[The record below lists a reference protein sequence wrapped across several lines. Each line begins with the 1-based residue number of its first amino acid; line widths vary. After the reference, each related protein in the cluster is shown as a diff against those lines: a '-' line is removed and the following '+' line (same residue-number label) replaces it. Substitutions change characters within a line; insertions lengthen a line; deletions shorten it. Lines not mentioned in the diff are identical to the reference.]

1 MNYSQMSMFLQMRK
15 LRPRE
20 GGGLSKGEQD
30 ILPGTLDAGFFNE
43 LPTQHGLQSASV
55 DLEDKL

>member
-1 MNYSQMSMFLQMRK
+1 MSMFLQMRK